1 MAAMA
6 TTNEALSSLQSR
18 TDGLS
23 HTLLCEMEYYCH
35 AREPHELVALE
46 CMKTQ
51 LAGRQIHLHA
61 GGSPAVVRMT
71 SYLTHKEP
79 GQASGFI
86 LLLLLLFSLHDE
98 YGTTIG
104 MVESA
109 ILRVFW
115 LQTETSGPSEWSG
128 SWQRQSR
135 LYLPPPNGWR
145 DG

>member
-1 MAAMA
+1 MALFYFYFLIF
-6 TTNEALSSLQSR
+6 T
-18 TDGLS
+18 
-23 HTLLCEMEYYCH
+23 
-35 AREPHELVALE
+35 
-46 CMKTQ
+46 
-51 LAGRQIHLHA
+51 
-61 GGSPAVVRMT
+61 
-71 SYLTHKEP
+71 
-79 GQASGFI
+79 
-86 LLLLLLFSLHDE
+86 FSLHDE

-128 SWQRQSR
+128 SWQRQSH